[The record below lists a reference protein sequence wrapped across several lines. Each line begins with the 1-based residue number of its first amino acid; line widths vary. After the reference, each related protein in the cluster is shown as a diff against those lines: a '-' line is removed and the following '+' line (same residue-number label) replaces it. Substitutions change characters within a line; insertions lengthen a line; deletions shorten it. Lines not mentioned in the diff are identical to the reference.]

1 MIFKTLQTAGS
12 RHRSCVWPHPPT
24 LLVVV
29 LVLVLVVLVVLVV
42 IVIVV
47 VVVVLVRRARSLIV
61 AGQSGSLGVHIT
73 RQDDAENPGS
83 DGALPYLPQSW
94 SSSSVVIDL

>member
-29 LVLVLVVLVVLVV
+29 LVLVLVVLVV

-73 RQDDAENPGS
+73 RQDDTENPRFGRS
-83 DGALPYLPQSW
+83 LTLPSLT
-94 SSSSVVIDL
+94 VLVIDL

>member
-29 LVLVLVVLVVLVV
+29 LVLVVLVV

-73 RQDDAENPGS
+73 RQDDTENPRFGRS
-83 DGALPYLPQSW
+83 LTLPSLT
-94 SSSSVVIDL
+94 VLVIDL